1 MKKIWWKGS
10 PLLDILP
17 QLPVTLDLIQILSMA
32 YEALLNPGLD
42 SLLDFI
48 LYQASFLLLSR
59 YTCLLI
65 VLHTHQSHSS
75 FMEFALVLS
84 IAEMPF
90 AYLLGEIL
98 LDRFKCLLLWEILRP
113 PIPKQSRDTQWPCPA
128 LKNFFFKLFSHG
140 FIISSP
146 SGECKLY
153 EIRLAASWL
162 YPRWYLVKTGTD
174 SLLNKSPNE

>member
-1 MKKIWWKGS
+1 
-10 PLLDILP
+10 
-17 QLPVTLDLIQILSMA
+17 MA

-59 YTCLLI
+59 YTCLFI

-84 IAEMPF
+84 MAEMPF

-98 LDRFKCLLLWEILRP
+98 
-113 PIPKQSRDTQWPCPA
+113 S
-128 LKNFFFKLFSHG
+128 
-140 FIISSP
+140 
-146 SGECKLY
+146 
-153 EIRLAASWL
+153 IRQ
-162 YPRWYLVKTGTD
+162 V
-174 SLLNKSPNE
+174 

>member
-1 MKKIWWKGS
+1 MKGVIPCLTFFHS
-10 PLLDILP
+10 YI
-17 QLPVTLDLIQILSMA
+17 TLDLIQILSMA

-42 SLLDFI
+42 SLLNFHLVPSIAHYFPDI
-48 LYQASFLLLSR
+48 TASYCPS
-59 YTCLLI
+59 
-65 VLHTHQSHSS
+65 HTSVCSS

-128 LKNFFFKLFSHG
+128 LKTFLNCFPMGSLFLPPQENVNSMRSRLQLSYIGCTRVPGENWHG
-140 FIISSP
+140 LFVEWIPKWI
-146 SGECKLY
+146 
-153 EIRLAASWL
+153 
-162 YPRWYLVKTGTD
+162 
-174 SLLNKSPNE
+174 N